1 MISKFRFPIR
11 LKIMI
16 TFLCVI
22 TVVVSLIIITM
33 ANLFNNDKTTYIRD
47 LASVIALHVAEE
59 ANSLLQGYHQKLRVF
74 TEVAY
79 NEKLS
84 SGRKREIVASLF
96 RNFDD
101 FVAVSVQEEDAEP
114 VMVYD
119 GKALEGAGLEE
130 KDLTKYLKDNPL
142 SPDRINSVPVY
153 VENATITARLP
164 LLLVATTDVSPNDGT
179 PVVITAMVRLDALLS
194 LASRPSAFQAF
205 IVDSEGVL
213 IAHSDVDRVVQ
224 RATAD
229 WIPNLENLMAQ
240 NQLLGTT
247 IEYEHEGNEMIGGF
261 AGIKSS
267 DLLAGVQIPKAVAY
281 LTARTLLNNLVLL
294 SLALLIAT
302 AVLSVFLAHRL
313 TRPLEKLT
321 HAVRQVGKGHFDIFV
336 ESPSKDEIG
345 MLSTSFNQMAGELR
359 GRLEEL
365 RGAQAALVQ
374 SEKLSAFGQ
383 LSAGIAHEVKNPLA
397 GILGHAQLCLRKL
410 SEDDPMHNHLNIIQ
424 HETKRCTEIISNL
437 MKFARQ
443 EKVEYEPTDLND
455 VIKHGMAIV
464 DHQLSLNQVKI
475 QMNLANNLP
484 EINGNANQLQQVLM
498 NFAINAQQA
507 LDGKP
512 GVVRL
517 TTSKTDDGNVLLV
530 FADNGPGIPENIRH
544 KIFEPFFTTKPAG
557 KGTGLG
563 LSVTY
568 GIIKDHNGEITIE
581 SELGTG
587 TAFVMK
593 FPGIVD
599 DIVMASSAA

>member
-1 MISKFRFPIR
+1 
-11 LKIMI
+11 
-16 TFLCVI
+16 
-22 TVVVSLIIITM
+22 
-33 ANLFNNDKTTYIRD
+33 
-47 LASVIALHVAEE
+47 
-59 ANSLLQGYHQKLRVF
+59 
-74 TEVAY
+74 
-79 NEKLS
+79 
-84 SGRKREIVASLF
+84 
-96 RNFDD
+96 
-101 FVAVSVQEEDAEP
+101 
-114 VMVYD
+114 
-119 GKALEGAGLEE
+119 
-130 KDLTKYLKDNPL
+130 
-142 SPDRINSVPVY
+142 
-153 VENATITARLP
+153 
-164 LLLVATTDVSPNDGT
+164 
-179 PVVITAMVRLDALLS
+179 
-194 LASRPSAFQAF
+194 
-205 IVDSEGVL
+205 
-213 IAHSDVDRVVQ
+213 
-224 RATAD
+224 
-229 WIPNLENLMAQ
+229 
-240 NQLLGTT
+240 
-247 IEYEHEGNEMIGGF
+247 
-261 AGIKSS
+261 
-267 DLLAGVQIPKAVAY
+267 
-281 LTARTLLNNLVLL
+281 
-294 SLALLIAT
+294 
-302 AVLSVFLAHRL
+302 
-313 TRPLEKLT
+313 
-321 HAVRQVGKGHFDIFV
+321 
-336 ESPSKDEIG
+336 

-475 QMNLANNLP
+475 QMNLADNLP
-484 EINGNANQLQQVLM
+484 EINGNPNQLQQVLM

-517 TTSKTDDGNVLLV
+517 TTSKTDDGDVLLV

>member
-1 MISKFRFPIR
+1 
-11 LKIMI
+11 
-16 TFLCVI
+16 
-22 TVVVSLIIITM
+22 
-33 ANLFNNDKTTYIRD
+33 
-47 LASVIALHVAEE
+47 
-59 ANSLLQGYHQKLRVF
+59 
-74 TEVAY
+74 
-79 NEKLS
+79 
-84 SGRKREIVASLF
+84 
-96 RNFDD
+96 
-101 FVAVSVQEEDAEP
+101 
-114 VMVYD
+114 
-119 GKALEGAGLEE
+119 
-130 KDLTKYLKDNPL
+130 
-142 SPDRINSVPVY
+142 
-153 VENATITARLP
+153 VENATSTARLP

-179 PVVITAMVRLDALLS
+179 AVVITAMVRLDSLLG

-224 RATAD
+224 RASAN
-229 WIPNLENLMAQ
+229 WIPNLENLVAQ
-240 NQLLGTT
+240 KQLLGTT
-247 IEYEHEGNEMIGGF
+247 IEYEHEGNQMIGGF

-267 DLLAGVQIPKAVAY
+267 GLLAGVQIPKAAAY
-281 LTARTLLNNLVLL
+281 LTARALLNNLVLL
-294 SLALLIAT
+294 ALACLIAT

-321 HAVRQVGKGHFDIFV
+321 HAVRQVAKGHYDIFV

-345 MLSTSFNQMAGELR
+345 VLSTSFNQMAGELR
-359 GRLEEL
+359 QRLLEL

-410 SEDDPMHNHLNIIQ
+410 SEDDPMHNHINIIE
-424 HETKRCTEIISNL
+424 HETKRCTEIITSL

-443 EKVEYEPTDLND
+443 EKTEYAPTDLND
-455 VIKHGMAIV
+455 VARHAMAIV
-464 DHQLSLNQVKI
+464 DHQLSLNQVKT
-475 QMNLANNLP
+475 QMDLAENMP
-484 EINGNANQLQQVLM
+484 EINGSANQLQQVLM

-517 TTSKTDDGNVLLV
+517 TTSQTDDGDVLLV
-530 FADNGPGIPENIRH
+530 FADNGPGIPEDIRE
-544 KIFEPFFTTKPAG
+544 KIFEPFFTTKPTG

-568 GIIKDHNGEITIE
+568 GIIKDHKGDITIE

-599 DIVMASSAA
+599 DIVVATSAA

>member
-1 MISKFRFPIR
+1 
-11 LKIMI
+11 MI

-47 LASVIALHVAEE
+47 LAAVIALHVAEE

-74 TEVAY
+74 TEAAY
-79 NEKLS
+79 NTKLS
-84 SGRKREIVASLF
+84 SDRKREIVVSLF

-101 FVAVSVQEEDAEP
+101 FVAVSVQEGDAEP

-130 KDLTKYLKDNPL
+130 KDLAKYLKDHPL

-164 LLLVATTDVSPNDGT
+164 LLLVATADVLPNDGT

-224 RATAD
+224 RASAD
-229 WIPNLENLMAQ
+229 WIPNLENLVAQ

-247 IEYEHEGNEMIGGF
+247 IEYEHEGKEMIGGF

-267 DLLAGVQIPKAVAY
+267 GLLAGVQIPKAVAY

-336 ESPSKDEIG
+336 ES
-345 MLSTSFNQMAGELR
+345 
-359 GRLEEL
+359 
-365 RGAQAALVQ
+365 
-374 SEKLSAFGQ
+374 LSAFGQ

-443 EKVEYEPTDLND
+443 EKMEYEPTDLND

-475 QMNLANNLP
+475 QMNLADNLP

-517 TTSKTDDGNVLLV
+517 TTDKTDDGDVLLV
-530 FADNGPGIPENIRH
+530 FADNGPGIPKNIRD

-599 DIVMASSAA
+599 DIVVASSAA

>member
-33 ANLFNNDKTTYIRD
+33 ANLFNTDKTTYIRD

-79 NEKLS
+79 NKKLS
-84 SGRKREIVASLF
+84 SDRKREIVASLF

-101 FVAVSVQEEDAEP
+101 FVAVSVQERDAEP

-345 MLSTSFNQMAGELR
+345 MLSTSFNQMAGEFR

-443 EKVEYEPTDLND
+443 EKVEYEPTDLD
-455 VIKHGMAIV
+455 RK
-464 DHQLSLNQVKI
+464 S
-475 QMNLANNLP
+475 
-484 EINGNANQLQQVLM
+484 
-498 NFAINAQQA
+498 
-507 LDGKP
+507 
-512 GVVRL
+512 VV
-517 TTSKTDDGNVLLV
+517 
-530 FADNGPGIPENIRH
+530 
-544 KIFEPFFTTKPAG
+544 
-557 KGTGLG
+557 
-563 LSVTY
+563 
-568 GIIKDHNGEITIE
+568 
-581 SELGTG
+581 
-587 TAFVMK
+587 
-593 FPGIVD
+593 
-599 DIVMASSAA
+599 

>member
-1 MISKFRFPIR
+1 MSSRFRFPIR
-11 LKIMI
+11 LKILM

-59 ANSLLQGYHQKLRVF
+59 ANSLLRGYHEKLRVF
-74 TEVAY
+74 SEIVY
-79 NEKLS
+79 NKKLTS
-84 SGRKREIVASLF
+84 DRKRDIVAGLF

-114 VMVYD
+114 VMVFD
-119 GKALEGAGLEE
+119 GKALEEAGLEK
-130 KDLTKYLKDNPL
+130 KDLITYLKDNPL
-142 SPDRINSVPVY
+142 SPERINAVPVY
-153 VENATITARLP
+153 VQNATITERLP
-164 LLLVATTDVSPNDGT
+164 MLLVAITDVSPNDT
-179 PVVITAMVRLDALLS
+179 PVVITAMVRLSALLS

-224 RATAD
+224 RTSAD
-229 WIPNLENLMAQ
+229 WIPNLENLVAQ

-247 IEYEHEGNEMIGGF
+247 IEYEHDGEQMIGGF

-267 DLLAGVQIPKAVAY
+267 RLLSGVEIPKAAAY
-281 LTARTLLNNLVLL
+281 LTARALLNNLVLL
-294 SLALLIAT
+294 SLGLLIAT
-302 AVLSVFLAHRL
+302 AVLSIFLAHGL

-321 HAVRQVGKGHFDIFV
+321 HAVRQVAKGHFDIFV
-336 ESPSKDEIG
+336 ESPTKDEIG
-345 MLSTSFNQMAGELR
+345 VLSRSFNQMAVELR
-359 GRLEEL
+359 QRLEEL

-410 SEDDPMHNHLNIIQ
+410 KEDDPLHNHISIIE
-424 HETKRCTEIISNL
+424 HETRRCTEIITNL

-443 EKVEYEPTDLND
+443 EKMEYQPTDLND
-455 VIKHGMAIV
+455 VAKHAMAIV
-464 DHQLSLNQVKI
+464 DHQLSLNEVKI
-475 QMNLANNLP
+475 QMNLADNLP

-517 TTSKTDDGNVLLV
+517 TTSKTDDGDVLLV
-530 FADNGPGIPENIRH
+530 FADNGPGIPEDIRE

-568 GIIKDHNGEITIE
+568 GIIKDHKGEITIE

-599 DIVMASSAA
+599 DIVVASSAA

>member
-1 MISKFRFPIR
+1 MASRFRFPIR

-59 ANSLLQGYHQKLRVF
+59 AKSLLQGYHRELRVF
-74 TEVAY
+74 TEVVY
-79 NEKLS
+79 NKKLS
-84 SGRKREIVASLF
+84 SDRKRDVVTSLF

-101 FVAVSVQEEDAEP
+101 FVAVSVQEGDAEP

-119 GKALEGAGLEE
+119 GKALEAAGLEK

-179 PVVITAMVRLDALLS
+179 PVVITAMVRLDSLLS
-194 LASRPSAFQAF
+194 LTSRPSAFQAF

-224 RATAD
+224 RASAD
-229 WIPNLENLMAQ
+229 WIPNLDNLVAQ

-247 IEYEHEGNEMIGGF
+247 IEYEYEGNQMIGGF

-267 DLLAGVQIPKAVAY
+267 GLLAGVQIPRAAAY
-281 LTARTLLNNLVLL
+281 LTAKALLNNLVLL

-345 MLSTSFNQMAGELR
+345 VLSTSFNKMAGELR
-359 GRLEEL
+359 QRLEEL

-410 SEDDPMHNHLNIIQ
+410 SEDDPMHNHLNIIE
-424 HETKRCTEIISNL
+424 HETRRCTEIITNL

-443 EKVEYEPTDLND
+443 EKMEYEPTDLNE
-455 VIKHGMAIV
+455 VVRHAMAIV

-475 QMNLANNLP
+475 QMNLADNLP
-484 EINGNANQLQQVLM
+484 EINGNGNQLQQVLM

-507 LDGKP
+507 IDGKP

-517 TTSKTDDGNVLLV
+517 TSSKMDNGDVLLV
-530 FADNGPGIPENIRH
+530 FADNGPGIPENIRD

-568 GIIKDHNGEITIE
+568 GIIKDHKGDITVQ

>member
-1 MISKFRFPIR
+1 MASRFRFPIR

-59 ANSLLQGYHQKLRVF
+59 AKSLLQGYHQELRVF
-74 TEVAY
+74 TEVVY
-79 NEKLS
+79 NKKLS
-84 SGRKREIVASLF
+84 SDRKRDIVASLF

-101 FVAVSVQEEDAEP
+101 FVAVSVQEGDAEP
-114 VMVYD
+114 AMVFD
-119 GKALEGAGLEE
+119 GKALEVAGLEK

-164 LLLVATTDVSPNDGT
+164 LLLVATTDVSLNDKT
-179 PVVITAMVRLDALLS
+179 PVVITAMVRLDSLLS
-194 LASRPSAFQAF
+194 LVSRPSAFQTF

-213 IAHSDVDRVVQ
+213 IVHSDIDRVVQ
-224 RATAD
+224 RASVD
-229 WIPNLENLMAQ
+229 WIPNLENLVAQ
-240 NQLLGTT
+240 NQPLGTT
-247 IEYEHEGNEMIGGF
+247 IEYEHEGNQMIGGF

-267 DLLAGVQIPKAVAY
+267 SLLSGVQIPKAVAY

-321 HAVRQVGKGHFDIFV
+321 HAVRQVGKGHFDIFI

-345 MLSTSFNQMAGELR
+345 VLSTSFNQMAVELR
-359 GRLEEL
+359 QRLEEL
-365 RGAQAALVQ
+365 RDTQAALVQ
-374 SEKLSAFGQ
+374 SEKLSVFGQ
-383 LSAGIAHEVKNPLA
+383 LSAGIAHEIKNPLA

-410 SEDDPMHNHLNIIQ
+410 SEDDPMHNHINIIE
-424 HETKRCTEIISNL
+424 HETKRCTEIIANL

-443 EKVEYEPTDLND
+443 EKMEYEPTDLND
-455 VIKHGMAIV
+455 VVNHAMAIV
-464 DHQLSLNQVKI
+464 DHQLSLNQVTI
-475 QMNLANNLP
+475 QMNLADNLP
-484 EINGNANQLQQVLM
+484 KISGNANQLQQVLM

-507 LDGKP
+507 LDGKS

-517 TTSKTDDGNVLLV
+517 TTSKMDNGDVLLV
-530 FADNGPGIPENIRH
+530 FADNGPGIPEDIQD

-568 GIIKDHNGEITIE
+568 GIIKDHKGEIKIE

-599 DIVMASSAA
+599 DIVVASSAA

>member
-1 MISKFRFPIR
+1 
-11 LKIMI
+11 
-16 TFLCVI
+16 
-22 TVVVSLIIITM
+22 
-33 ANLFNNDKTTYIRD
+33 
-47 LASVIALHVAEE
+47 
-59 ANSLLQGYHQKLRVF
+59 
-74 TEVAY
+74 
-79 NEKLS
+79 
-84 SGRKREIVASLF
+84 
-96 RNFDD
+96 
-101 FVAVSVQEEDAEP
+101 
-114 VMVYD
+114 
-119 GKALEGAGLEE
+119 
-130 KDLTKYLKDNPL
+130 
-142 SPDRINSVPVY
+142 
-153 VENATITARLP
+153 VENATITAQLP
-164 LLLVATTDVSPNDGT
+164 LLLVATTDVSPNDKT
-179 PVVITAMVRLDALLS
+179 PVVITAMVRLDALLG
-194 LASRPSAFQAF
+194 LASRPSAFEAF

-224 RATAD
+224 RASAD
-229 WIPNLENLMAQ
+229 WIPNLENLSAQ

-247 IEYEHEGNEMIGGF
+247 MEYEHEGNRMIGGF

-267 DLLAGVQIPKAVAY
+267 GLISGVQIPKAAAY
-281 LTARTLLNNLVLL
+281 LTAKALLNDLVLL
-294 SLALLIAT
+294 SLGLLIAT
-302 AVLSVFLAHRL
+302 AVVSVFLAHRL

-345 MLSTSFNQMAGELR
+345 VLSTSFNQMAVELR
-359 GRLEEL
+359 QRLQEL

-410 SEDDPMHNHLNIIQ
+410 TKDDPMHKHINIIE
-424 HETKRCTEIISNL
+424 HETKRCTEIITSL

-443 EKVEYEPTDLND
+443 EQVAYAPTDLND
-455 VIKHGMAIV
+455 VVKHAIAIV

-475 QMNLANNLP
+475 QMHLADDLP
-484 EINGNANQLQQVLM
+484 EIDGNANQLQQVLI

-512 GVVRL
+512 GVVRV
-517 TTSKTDDGNVLLV
+517 TTSKTDDGDVLLV
-530 FADNGPGIPENIRH
+530 FADNGPGIPEDIRENI
-544 KIFEPFFTTKPAG
+544 FDPFFTTKPAG

-563 LSVTY
+563 LSISY
-568 GIIKDHNGEITIE
+568 GIIKDHKGEITIE

-599 DIVMASSAA
+599 DIVVESSAA

>member
-1 MISKFRFPIR
+1 MISKIRFPIR

-47 LASVIALHVAEE
+47 LASVMALHVAEE

-79 NEKLS
+79 NKKLS
-84 SGRKREIVASLF
+84 SDRKREIVASLF

-101 FVAVSVQEEDAEP
+101 FVAVSVQEGDAEP

-119 GKALEGAGLEE
+119 RKALEGAGLEE

-179 PVVITAMVRLDALLS
+179 PVVITAMVRLDALLR
-194 LASRPSAFQAF
+194 LVSRPSAFQAF

-224 RATAD
+224 RASAD
-229 WIPNLENLMAQ
+229 WIPNLENLVAQ
-240 NQLLGTT
+240 NQLLGTS
-247 IEYEHEGNEMIGGF
+247 IEYKHEGNEMIGGF

-267 DLLAGVQIPKAVAY
+267 GLLAGVQIPKAVAY

-410 SEDDPMHNHLNIIQ
+410 SKDDPMHNHLNIIQ

-475 QMNLANNLP
+475 QLNLANNLP

-530 FADNGPGIPENIRH
+530 FADNGPGIPENIRD

-581 SELGTG
+581 SELGIG